1 MNVSH
6 ILLFANAFQLNQINK
21 KLFKFYSIWES
32 YSVAQHYAFFATL
45 CVVIVSLFFLSF
57 QLLYIFAVIVVFS
70 SVGVVVASIAQCVI
84 IIFVIFVTAWYLAYP
99 F

>member
-21 KLFKFYSIWES
+21 KLFKFYSIWEL

-45 CVVIVSLFFLSF
+45 CVVIVSLFFSF

-84 IIFVIFVTAWYLAYP
+84 IIFVIFVPAWYLAYP